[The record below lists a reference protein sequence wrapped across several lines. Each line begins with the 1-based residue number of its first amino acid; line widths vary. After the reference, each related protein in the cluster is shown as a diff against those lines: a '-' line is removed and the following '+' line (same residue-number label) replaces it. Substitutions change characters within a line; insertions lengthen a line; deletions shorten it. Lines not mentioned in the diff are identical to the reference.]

1 MSALESGALF
11 RIRRVC
17 YPSQLLDL
25 PTPGEQR
32 DVEPN
37 FQALRKEFPVLE
49 RKTYLNSGSYGAL
62 ANDVKRAFEAYLE
75 ERLLTGANWDA
86 WATKNE
92 AVRALTATLLHA
104 APGEI
109 AVTASVSAGLNSL
122 ASAVDFSGPRNKVV
136 ISDFEFP
143 TNAQIWHAQEPRGAR
158 VVHVPP
164 APDGYIPLESFAAAI
179 DEQTQLVAITHVCYR
194 NGAKLDIPGIV
205 RLAHA
210 KGAKVLLDCYQSV
223 GSLDIDVKALDVDFA
238 AGGMLKYLLGTAG
251 IGFLYARETF
261 IESLVPT
268 NSGWF
273 AQADI
278 AAMDITANRPASN
291 ARRFEAGTP
300 AVVNCYAAE
309 AGLKFLL
316 AVGTPAI
323 EKRNYALTRRCMQR
337 LEEIGW
343 PSITPT
349 QDERRGATIAVPSRD
364 CGGLSAQLMKRDIVT
379 SPRDGNVRASFH
391 FYNDEDDV
399 ESFIAAMK
407 DLRGSFG
414 VR

>member
-1 MSALESGALF
+1 M
-11 RIRRVC
+11 
-17 YPSQLLDL
+17 
-25 PTPGEQR
+25 
-32 DVEPN
+32 EPN

-62 ANDVKRAFEAYLE
+62 ANDVKAAFEAYLE
-75 ERLLTGANWDA
+75 ERLLRGANWDA
-86 WATKNE
+86 WIAKLE
-92 AVRALTATLLHA
+92 SVRALTATLLHA
-104 APGEI
+104 GPDEI
-109 AVTASVSAGLNSL
+109 AVTASVSAGLNAL
-122 ASAVDFSGPRNKVV
+122 ASAFDFSGLRNKVV
-136 ISDFEFP
+136 VSDFEFP

-158 VVHVPP
+158 VVHVPR
-164 APDGYIPLESFAAAI
+164 AADGYIPLQNFAKAI
-179 DEQTQLVAITHVCYR
+179 DEQTALVAITHVCFR

-205 RLAHA
+205 RLARS

-251 IGFLYARETF
+251 IGFLYVRESF
-261 IESLVPT
+261 IRSLVPT

-273 AQADI
+273 AQAEI
-278 AAMDITANRPASN
+278 AAMDITANRPAPS

-300 AVVNCYAAE
+300 AVVNAYAAE

-343 PSITPT
+343 PSITPL
-349 QDERRGATIAVPSRD
+349 QDERRGATVAVPSRD
-364 CGGLSAQLMKRDIVT
+364 SGGLSKELMKRDIVT
-379 SPRDGNVRASFH
+379 SHRDDNVRASFH
-391 FYNDEDDV
+391 FYNDQDDV

-407 DLRGSFG
+407 DLRGSFSP
-414 VR
+414 R

>member
-1 MSALESGALF
+1 MCGAF
-11 RIRRVC
+11 IVAC
-17 YPSQLLDL
+17 GN
-25 PTPGEQR
+25 TR
-32 DVEPN
+32 DMEPN
-37 FQALRKEFPVLE
+37 FEALRREFPVLA
-49 RKTYLNSGSYGAL
+49 RKTYLNSGSYCAL
-62 ANDVKRAFEAYLE
+62 ANDVKGAFDAYMDD
-75 ERLLTGANWDA
+75 RLLVGANWDV
-86 WATKNE
+86 WVTKNE
-92 AVRALTATLLHA
+92 SVRNLTATLLHA
-104 APGEI
+104 TPDEI
-109 AVTASVSAGLNSL
+109 AVTASVSAGLNAL
-122 ASAVDFSGPRNKVV
+122 ASALDFSGPRNKVV
-136 ISDFEFP
+136 VSDFEFP

-158 VVHVPP
+158 VLHVRS
-164 APDGYIPLESFAAAI
+164 APDGYIPLENFAAAI

-223 GSLDIDVKALDVDFA
+223 GSLDIDVKSLGVDFA

-251 IGFLYARETF
+251 IAFLYVRDSF
-261 IESLVPT
+261 IQSLVPT

-273 AQADI
+273 AQAEI
-278 AAMDITANRPASN
+278 AAMDITANRPAPS

-300 AVVNCYAAE
+300 AVVNAYAAE

-323 EKRNYALTRRCMQR
+323 EKRNIELTRRCMQR

-349 QDERRGATIAVPSRD
+349 PNQRRGATVAVPSRD
-364 CGGLSAQLMKRDIVT
+364 SGALSKELMKRDIVT
-379 SPRDGNVRASFH
+379 SHRDDNVRASFH
-391 FYNDEDDV
+391 FYNNEDDV
-399 ESFIAAMK
+399 ESFIAALK

-414 VR
+414 PR

>member
-1 MSALESGALF
+1 M
-11 RIRRVC
+11 
-17 YPSQLLDL
+17 
-25 PTPGEQR
+25 
-32 DVEPN
+32 EPN
-37 FQALRKEFPVLE
+37 FQSLRKEFPVLE
-49 RKTYLNSGSYGAL
+49 RKTYLNSGSYCAL
-62 ANDVKRAFEAYLE
+62 ANDVKAACEAYME
-75 ERLLTGANWDA
+75 DRLLVGANWDL
-86 WATKNE
+86 WITKNE
-92 AVRALTATLLHA
+92 SVRVLTATLLHA
-104 APGEI
+104 APDEI
-109 AVTASVSAGLNSL
+109 AITASVSAGLNAL
-122 ASAVDFSGPRNKVV
+122 ASALDFSGPRNKVIV
-136 ISDFEFP
+136 SDFEFP

-158 VVHVPP
+158 VLHVRS
-164 APDGYIPLESFAAAI
+164 APDGIPLENFAAAI
-179 DEQTQLVAITHVCYR
+179 DEQTQLVAITHVCFR

-205 RLAHA
+205 RLARA
-210 KGAKVLLDCYQSV
+210 KGARVLLDCYQSV

-251 IGFLYARETF
+251 IGFLYVRDSFTK
-261 IESLVPT
+261 SLVPT

-273 AQADI
+273 AQAEI
-278 AAMDITANRPASN
+278 GAMDITANRPAPN

-300 AVVNCYAAE
+300 AVANCYAAE

-349 QDERRGATIAVPSRD
+349 EDERRGATVAVPSRNSRV
-364 CGGLSAQLMKRDIVT
+364 LSAELMKRDIVT
-379 SPRDGNVRASFH
+379 SHRDDNIRASFH

-407 DLRGSFG
+407 DLRGSLSP
-414 VR
+414 R